1 MKIDLNTLKR
11 IFSLFLYKHCYEILL
26 VSFLLHLYGSVF
38 FRDVNFYG
46 IYIQILNLLLV
57 YLAAINT
64 FFHRRNNISILFRY
78 IILVTLCCNFALLF
92 FNDFSALKYVREVL
106 YLIFLL
112 ITIYKTASF
121 LIMPHRIDKALISAS
136 IVGYLLLIEIA
147 TQLFII
153 FFLIEGKSVLS
164 NINLN
169 NATNTYI
176 DIVYYCTVTATSIGF
191 GDILPLNHS
200 AKMTTSLLGLAGQF
214 YLVIIMSVMISKFTS
229 KKVA

>member
-1 MKIDLNTLKR
+1 MKIHLNTLKR

-46 IYIQILNLLLV
+46 IYVQILNLLLV

-92 FNDFSALKYVREVL
+92 FKDFSALKYVREVL

-153 FFLIEGKSVLS
+153 FFLLEGKSVLS
-164 NINLN
+164 HINSSS
-169 NATNTYI
+169 AAETYI

>member
-1 MKIDLNTLKR
+1 
-11 IFSLFLYKHCYEILL
+11 
-26 VSFLLHLYGSVF
+26 
-38 FRDVNFYG
+38 
-46 IYIQILNLLLV
+46 
-57 YLAAINT
+57 
-64 FFHRRNNISILFRY
+64 
-78 IILVTLCCNFALLF
+78 
-92 FNDFSALKYVREVL
+92 
-106 YLIFLL
+106 
-112 ITIYKTASF
+112 
-121 LIMPHRIDKALISAS
+121 
-136 IVGYLLLIEIA
+136 VGYLLLIEIA

-200 AKMTTSLLGLAGQF
+200 AKMTTSLLGLSGQF
-214 YLVIIMSVMISKFTS
+214 YLVIIMSVMISKFNS